1 MQPPLKSPAVAAAA
15 SQGALRG
22 QKALCGVVQV
32 PSAVIPLLS
41 EIQQWSMKLRE
52 NLTSTSNPVLRQG
65 IWRYPE
71 FFPRI
76 WGGNSWVSLPSCSS
90 SSYAPQNSRWLKQ
103 RRYATPDRALLQGN
117 PVGFVLWRLF
127 LFFFFLPFTPVV
139 WLCGVGSDP
148 APVISLAGWGWDELE
163 DAALTQRALALALC
177 LSRCWGRR
185 ACKEGRRVSWG

>member
-127 LFFFFLPFTPVV
+127 LFFFFFAFHTSSVALWSGKWPSPCDFPCRVRVGWTWRCRPHPACPGPCSLPFEVLGET
-139 WLCGVGSDP
+139 
-148 APVISLAGWGWDELE
+148 
-163 DAALTQRALALALC
+163 C
-177 LSRCWGRR
+177 L
-185 ACKEGRRVSWG
+185 